1 MTGAEAAQYGVAAA
15 GLVVALAWAQRVR
28 AGRDP
33 LGPPAEG
40 TFGDLA
46 VPLFFGIIGW
56 FVADYFV
63 VTRIRMLQPGSE
75 AVQYAASVGHAI
87 VGVAL
92 LPFVAR
98 RWPESRVAAGKRIV
112 AGFAG
117 GLALFGV
124 VGVVGLGIEG
134 LYRLTGHTLPTQGVV
149 DTARAADGVVAFL
162 PAVAAIVL
170 APFAEEVLYRGAL
183 LGTLAR
189 TAPHSTALTLQALI
203 FGLAHVI
210 GHPPSLPLAIPLAVV
225 GWICGWIALRT
236 RSLLPAVLAHATFN
250 AIQFA
255 FIRAS

>member
-46 VPLFFGIIGW
+46 IPLFFGIIAW

-63 VTRIRMLQPGSE
+63 VTRVRALQPGSE
-75 AVQYAASVGHAI
+75 AVQYAASVGHAV

-98 RWPESRVAAGKRIV
+98 RWPDSQVPVVKRIV

-134 LYRLTGHTLPTQGVV
+134 LYRLTGHAVPTQGVV
-149 DTARAADGVVAFL
+149 DTVRAADGAVALL

-189 TAPHSTALTLQALI
+189 TAPAASALTLQAVI

-210 GHPPSLPLAIPLAVV
+210 GHPSSLPLAIPLAIV
-225 GWICGWIALRT
+225 GWVCGWIALRT
-236 RSLLPAVLAHATFN
+236 RSLLPGVIVHATFN

-255 FIRAS
+255 FIRAN

>member
-1 MTGAEAAQYGVAAA
+1 MTPPEAAQYGVAAA
-15 GLVVALAWAQRVR
+15 GLVVAIAWAQRVR

-33 LGPPAEG
+33 LGPPASGAFE
-40 TFGDLA
+40 DLA
-46 VPLFFGIIGW
+46 IPLFFGILAW
-56 FVADYFV
+56 FAADYVV
-63 VTRIRMLQPGSE
+63 VTRVRALQPGSE
-75 AVQYAASVGHAI
+75 AVQYAASVGHAV

-98 RWPESRVAAGKRIV
+98 RWPASAVPLVRRVV

-134 LYRLTGHTLPTQGVV
+134 IYRLTGHSLPTQGVV
-149 DTARAADGVVAFL
+149 DTARAADGAVALL
-162 PAVAAIVL
+162 PAAAAILL

-189 TAPHSTALTLQALI
+189 TAPPATALVLQAAI
-203 FGLAHVI
+203 FGLVHVI
-210 GHPPSLPLAIPLAVV
+210 GHPPSLPLAIPLALV
-225 GWICGWIALRT
+225 GWVCGWVALRT
-236 RSLLPAVLAHATFN
+236 RSLVPAILVHATFN
-250 AIQFA
+250 GIQFA